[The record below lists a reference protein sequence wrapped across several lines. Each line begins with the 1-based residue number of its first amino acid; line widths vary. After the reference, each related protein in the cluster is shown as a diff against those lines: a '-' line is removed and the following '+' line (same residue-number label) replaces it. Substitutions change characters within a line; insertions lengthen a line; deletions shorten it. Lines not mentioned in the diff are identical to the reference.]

1 MKKLI
6 LYCKNHRKTVKA
18 VYWLCSLI
26 GLVLVF
32 FALRQNPSFYWLQ
45 FAVDQ
50 KERVYIGT
58 LNDGVKVY
66 ENQEKVGTISFTD
79 RGYSFTI
86 RDGTELIYSSATGV
100 VYVDLRKDFLNN
112 LEKSIIKKEPISAT
126 SPHFKLYNK
135 EFTGNGQTYRAK
147 VTPSNLEVYHENGTL
162 LLSVGNKQWNIAI
175 IAAAVFWSISLA
187 IALFFRAQ
195 MFRKIWFLDSCQ
207 EDNSSDT

>member
-32 FALRQNPSFYWLQ
+32 FALRQNPAFPWLQ

-50 KERVYIGT
+50 QERVYIGT
-58 LNDGVKVY
+58 MRGIKVY
-66 ENQEKVGTISFTD
+66 ENQDEIGTFFFTD

-86 RDGTELIYSSATGV
+86 VDGTELIYRYNGGV
-100 VYVDLRKDFLNN
+100 VHMDLREDFLNDI
-112 LEKSIIKKEPISAT
+112 EKSVIKRESSTASKR
-126 SPHFKLYNK
+126 HFKLYNK